1 MSTEYYIIR
10 KGDGPWGYV
19 EIRFELYSGH
29 MTATE
34 LRRNPRTEAELEGRT
49 ITIYDTAKFLR
60 VLGIKSEM
68 DFDRYM
74 ENLVAESK
82 LDIDYLQRRCEYNQI
97 RYEIAGTR
105 LQTVWRNHIKECKA
119 KFQQAKAFF
128 QGDESEVDDE
138 DDAIEYLADA
148 ADVNLP
154 EGFGLMAQEYA
165 DSGCWSDAYD
175 YATRGAEL
183 KDGLS
188 MFILAKYHINWGSID
203 YQEAAKWCVKAAEKG
218 IAEAVE
224 LLNRLVKE
232 GKISADDVQF
242 SSLLGLY
249 ARNNNSKSAG
259 SK

>member
-10 KGDGPWGYV
+10 EGDGPWGDV

-29 MTATE
+29 ITATE
-34 LRRNPRTEAELEGRT
+34 MRRNLRTEAELEGRT
-49 ITIYDTAKFLR
+49 INIYNTAKFLR
-60 VLGIKSEM
+60 ALGIKSEIG
-68 DFDRYM
+68 FDIYM
-74 ENLVAESK
+74 EGLAAESK

-105 LQTVWRNHIKECKA
+105 LQTVWRNHIKDCRA
-119 KFQQAKAFF
+119 KLKEATAYLR
-128 QGDESEVDDE
+128 GDESEVDDE
-138 DDAIEYLADA
+138 DVVMEYLADA

-154 EGFGLMAQEYA
+154 EGFGLIAQEYA

-188 MFILAKYHINWGSID
+188 MFILARYHTNWSRID

-218 IAEAVE
+218 ITKAVE
-224 LLNRLVKE
+224 LLNKLVAE
-232 GKISADDVQF
+232 GKISPDDVQF
-242 SSLLGLY
+242 SSLLSLY
-249 ARNNNSKSAG
+249 ARNNNSNSPE